1 MKMAITRPCNNIT
14 YQQYDS
20 ETNQGKCILC
30 DKYVPILN
38 IGKNVQQQM
47 LIWRSQEVLESRWI
61 HKWMIL

>member
-47 LIWRSQEVLESRWI
+47 LI
-61 HKWMIL
+61 